1 MLICFQIPVD
11 SIHCQSSIDVLH
23 SSTFRCIW
31 HGRLDAARRSS
42 VAAALFAFGDQP
54 RSLAGGNWLTV
65 EQFNIANLDTYPSP
79 GEQALLGAGNLSLKR
94 DGVEWRA
101 TRLPTAL

>member
-1 MLICFQIPVD
+1 M
-11 SIHCQSSIDVLH
+11 
-23 SSTFRCIW
+23 
-31 HGRLDAARRSS
+31 
-42 VAAALFAFGDQP
+42 
-54 RSLAGGNWLTV
+54 